1 MFESGLLPRLRR
13 DVAGWAS
20 PLGAPCVEEIV
31 ETKLHTPVMLGEIL
45 EYLDLAPGKTV
56 VDATV
61 GTAGHALEVLKKITP
76 GGRLIGI
83 DRDEDA
89 LAIARH
95 QLEHYGKN
103 SRLVY
108 GSFADID
115 NILKD
120 CGIRKVDGILFDLG
134 VSSLQLGDPE
144 RGFSFNKDGPLDMR
158 MDKKSYISAY
168 DLMNNLNEQEI
179 STILWNFGQERWHR
193 RIARLLVREREKH
206 PITTTSQLSDIVFRA
221 MPYKHKYQRIH
232 PATRTFQAVRIA
244 VNRELESLESA
255 ITKSVDLLA
264 KGGRICVISFHSLE
278 DRIVKWR
285 FREFASNG
293 LVRIITPKPL
303 TPSWGEAKE
312 NPSSR
317 SSKLRVAERL

>member
-1 MFESGLLPRLRR
+1 MSESGLLFA
-13 DVAGWAS
+13 D
-20 PLGAPCVEEIV
+20 CVV

-61 GTAGHALEVLKKITP
+61 GTAGHALEILKKIVP
-76 GGRLIGI
+76 GGSPRGEAAGRLIGI

-89 LAIARH
+89 LAIARTR
-95 QLEHYGKN
+95 LEHYEVN
-103 SRLVY
+103 SQLVY
-108 GSFADID
+108 GSFTDID
-115 NILKD
+115 NILKN
-120 CGIRKVDGILFDLG
+120 CGIPKVDGILFDLG
-134 VSSLQLGDPE
+134 VSSLQLEDPE

-179 STILWNFGQERWHR
+179 SSILWNFGQERWHR

-206 PITTTSQLSDIVFRA
+206 PIVTTSQLSDIVFRA

-255 ITKSVDLLA
+255 ITKSVDLLH

-285 FREFASNG
+285 LREFASNG
-293 LVRIITPKPL
+293 LLRIITPKPL
-303 TPSWGEAKE
+303 TPTWGEVKE

-317 SSKLRVAERL
+317 SSKLRVAERLSA